1 MYGTNINYL
10 CMGYAARDLVSAC
23 AMVMINNYG
32 ALRAVW
38 GESATSAADRAIEHV
53 VSSLGG
59 EFRGLG
65 DGHFL
70 VWSGAQVEGQRSRWL
85 EQLEFQ
91 LGLQTCRHGDTAFVL
106 CVSMGTVLG
115 TLETALQ
122 KGRAAPMLHDLSR
135 SLQPP
140 IAGAHA
146 IASFQNGMAAAM
158 HFVHMLREGNLV
170 LQQEPV
176 VNRAD
181 RARGLFNECL
191 LRWEVAGQLVSAGSA
206 IGMFEKIG
214 FVKVVDRLVIAE
226 AISHLTR
233 DLDARLSCNVSAL
246 SLVPDLGW
254 LSIFD
259 RLRSMPGV
267 ASRLTLEV
275 TETAQVQNPEYAL
288 ELLRGLSSLGCR
300 IAIDDFGDGF
310 VRMAF
315 CRVLQP
321 SVIKLSATSLRV
333 AASGPTGQELYGHLA
348 GLARGMAPHVVAEGV
363 ESEDDIALVT
373 RAGLTW
379 IQGNLLH
386 ARRDERAAATLRIDA
401 RVPGEFV
408 DSPVTPGVAQ
418 YA

>member
-1 MYGTNINYL
+1 MYGKNINYL

-38 GESATSAADRAIEHV
+38 GESAASVAERVIEHV
-53 VSSLGG
+53 VADLGG
-59 EFRGLG
+59 EFHDLG

-70 VWSGAQVEGQRSRWL
+70 VWPGSKVEGSRSRWL
-85 EQLEFQ
+85 EHLEFQ
-91 LGLQTCRHGDTAFVL
+91 LGLQTCRHGDAEFVL
-106 CVSMGTVLG
+106 CISMGTVLG
-115 TLETALQ
+115 TLDAALQ

-140 IAGAHA
+140 IVGAHA
-146 IASFQNGMAAAM
+146 IAAFHNGMTAAL
-158 HFVHMLREGNLV
+158 HFIQMLREGKLL

-176 VNRAD
+176 VSRAD
-181 RARGLFNECL
+181 RGRGLFNECL
-191 LRWEVAGQLVSAGSA
+191 LRWEVGGQLVSAGSA

-226 AISHLTR
+226 AINHLSR

-246 SLVPDLGW
+246 SLVPDMGW

-333 AASGPTGQELYGHLA
+333 AASGLTGQELYGHLA

-363 ESEDDIALVT
+363 ESEEDVALVS

-379 IQGNLLH
+379 MQGNLLH
-386 ARRDERAAATLRIDA
+386 ASRDERASAILRIDA
-401 RVPGEFV
+401 RVPAGFV
-408 DSPVTPGVAQ
+408 DLPSPHGIVQCA
-418 YA
+418 

>member
-1 MYGTNINYL
+1 
-10 CMGYAARDLVSAC
+10 
-23 AMVMINNYG
+23 MINNYG

-38 GESATSAADRAIEHV
+38 GESAAVAADRAIAHV
-53 VSSLGG
+53 VTHLGG
-59 EFRGLG
+59 EFRDLG

-70 VWSGAQVEGQRSRWL
+70 VWPAAQLEGSRARWL

-91 LGLQTCRHGDTAFVL
+91 LGLQTCRCGDADFVL
-106 CVSMGTVLG
+106 CVSMGAVLG
-115 TLETALQ
+115 SLEVALQ

-140 IAGAHA
+140 VAGAHA
-146 IASFQNGMAAAM
+146 ISSFQNGMAAAL
-158 HFVHMLREGNLV
+158 HFVHMLREGKLV

-176 VNRAD
+176 VSRAD
-181 RARGLFNECL
+181 RHRGLFNECL
-191 LRWEVAGQLVSAGSA
+191 LRWEVGGQLVSAGSA

-226 AISHLTR
+226 AINHLSR

-267 ASRLTLEV
+267 ASRMTLEV

-333 AASGPTGQELYGHLA
+333 AASGLTGQELYGHLA

-363 ESEDDIALVT
+363 ESEEDVALIA

-379 IQGNLLH
+379 MQGNLLH
-386 ARRDERAAATLRIDA
+386 ASRDERAARILRIDA
-401 RVPGEFV
+401 RVPAEYIDVF
-408 DSPVTPGVAQ
+408 SAQ
-418 YA
+418 PIGQCA